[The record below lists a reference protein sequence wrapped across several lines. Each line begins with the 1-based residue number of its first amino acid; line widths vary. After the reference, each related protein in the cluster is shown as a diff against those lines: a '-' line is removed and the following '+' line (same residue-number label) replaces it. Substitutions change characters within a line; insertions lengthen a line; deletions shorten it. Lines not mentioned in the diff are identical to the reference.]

1 MNTQR
6 LKYGALLLAA
16 AGLPG
21 CAGVNIGLGLPVG
34 GLGSVGVS
42 VGSDGRVSGG
52 VAVGRGGV
60 SVGVG
65 GSAPLPKP
73 TDPAATAASAPQP

>member
-1 MNTQR
+1 MNPQR
-6 LKYGALLLAA
+6 LKCGALVLAA

-21 CAGVNIGLGLPVG
+21 CAGVHIGLGLPVG
-34 GLGSVGVS
+34 GPGSVGLS
-42 VGSDGRVSGG
+42 MGSDGRVSGG

-73 TDPAATAASAPQP
+73 LDPAPTAASAPQP